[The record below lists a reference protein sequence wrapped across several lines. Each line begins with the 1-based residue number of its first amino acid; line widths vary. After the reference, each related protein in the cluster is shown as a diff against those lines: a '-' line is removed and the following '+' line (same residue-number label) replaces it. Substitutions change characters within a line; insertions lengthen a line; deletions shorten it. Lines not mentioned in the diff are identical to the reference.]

1 MIRRWNVLPL
11 MLLAVML
18 FVSACSGGGA
28 AQTGTEA
35 DGTTNSGNS
44 TEVAETE
51 KEGGAEEAVVNV
63 PDLGGRVIK
72 VAAWWDLKPA
82 GETASDKA
90 RLDKI
95 AEVEK
100 KYNVKLEFVNV
111 PFEEYMNKFTTSA
124 LAGEPFADIVQM
136 EYKSALPAILKGQLL
151 PISEFTTPEN
161 NINQEANLIT
171 KYPAIA
177 GNEYAFES
185 PTSIGL
191 GLHYNRDLFKKLSLP
206 DPQELY
212 NQGEWDWDKFMELAK
227 QATKDTNN
235 DGKIDVYGFSGW
247 ALDVVRHFTAA
258 NGGTIVD
265 DEHSKEGLSD
275 PKTIEAAEFV
285 KRLYNVEN
293 VVKVKTGDKTNWEE
307 SNTFKD
313 GDVALFT
320 AAEWQLGDLTFAV
333 GVVPIPNG
341 PQGSKEVTYAN
352 NAASAKFIPKGVED
366 PKIVYQIYEET
377 FDIPQIEEY
386 PGQDYLE
393 SRYTDEKDIAII
405 REHIAGTGRILLDD
419 AYTGYPFGDY
429 VNDIIKNNA
438 SVTATAEKYKAQAQA
453 AIDKLGKQ

>member
-1 MIRRWNVLPL
+1 MIRKRSFFPILLLVF
-11 MLLAVML
+11 MLL
-18 FVSACSGGGA
+18 VSACSGGGT
-28 AQTGTEA
+28 AQNATEQEGTA
-35 DGTTNSGNS
+35 NSGNTTETVEAS
-44 TEVAETE
+44 TE
-51 KEGGAEEAVVNV
+51 AEEPAADV
-63 PDLGGRVIK
+63 PNLNGRVIK
-72 VAAWWDLKPA
+72 IAAWWDLKPA

-100 KYNVKLEFVNV
+100 KYNVTIEFVNV
-111 PFEEYMNKFTTSA
+111 PFEEYMNKFTTTA

-136 EYKSALPAILKGQLL
+136 EYKSALPAVLKGQLL
-151 PISEFTTPEN
+151 PISEFTTSEN
-161 NINQEANLIT
+161 NINQEANLMT
-171 KYPAIA
+171 RFPSIA
-177 GNEYAFES
+177 GNDYAFDS

-212 NQGEWDWDKFMELAK
+212 NNGEWTWDKFMELAK
-227 QATKDTNN
+227 QATKDTDN
-235 DGKIDVYGFSGW
+235 DGKIDVYGYSGW
-247 ALDVVRHFTAA
+247 VIDALRHFTAA

-265 DEHSKEGLSD
+265 DGNSKEGLSD
-275 PKTIEAAEFV
+275 PKTIEAAEFI

-320 AAEWQLGDLTFAV
+320 AAEWQLGDLTFAA

-341 PQGSKEVTYAN
+341 PQGDKSVTYAN
-352 NAASAKFIPKGVED
+352 NAAAAKFIPKGVED

-393 SRYTDEKDIAII
+393 SLYSDEKDIAMI

-419 AYTGYPFGDY
+419 AYAGYPIGDY

-453 AIDKLGKQ
+453 AVDKLSKQ

>member
-1 MIRRWNVLPL
+1 MIRKRSFFPILLLVF
-11 MLLAVML
+11 MLL
-18 FVSACSGGGA
+18 VSACSGGGT
-28 AQTGTEA
+28 AQTASEQE
-35 DGTTNSGNS
+35 GTTNSGNTTETVEAS
-44 TEVAETE
+44 TE
-51 KEGGAEEAVVNV
+51 AEEPAADV
-63 PDLGGRVIK
+63 PNLNGRVIK

-100 KYNVKLEFVNV
+100 KYNVTIEFVNV
-111 PFEEYMNKFTTSA
+111 PFEEYMNKFTTTA

-136 EYKSALPAILKGQLL
+136 EYKSALPAVLKGQLL
-151 PISEFTTPEN
+151 PISEFTTSEN
-161 NINQEANLIT
+161 NINQEANLMT
-171 KYPAIA
+171 RFPSIA
-177 GNEYAFES
+177 GNDYAFDS

-212 NQGEWDWDKFMELAK
+212 NNGEWTWDKFMELAK
-227 QATKDTNN
+227 QATKDTDN
-235 DGKIDVYGFSGW
+235 DGKIDVYGYSGW
-247 ALDVVRHFTAA
+247 VIDALRHFTAA

-265 DEHSKEGLSD
+265 DGNSKEGLSD
-275 PKTIEAAEFV
+275 PKTIEAAEFI

-320 AAEWQLGDLTFAV
+320 AAEWQLGDLTFAA

-341 PQGSKEVTYAN
+341 PQGDKSVTYAN
-352 NAASAKFIPKGVED
+352 NAAAAKFIPKGVED

-393 SRYTDEKDIAII
+393 SLYSDEKDIAMI

-419 AYTGYPFGDY
+419 AYAGYPIGDY

-453 AIDKLGKQ
+453 AVDKLSKQ

>member
-1 MIRRWNVLPL
+1 MKRWNVLSL
-11 MLLAVML
+11 MLLAVLL
-18 FVSACSGGGA
+18 FVSACSGGA
-28 AQTGTEA
+28 AQTGVDSGEAVQSENNTEA
-35 DGTTNSGNS
+35 DKTVQ
-44 TEVAETE
+44 ED
-51 KEGGAEEAVVNV
+51 EAAKTAVDV

-72 VAAWWDLKPA
+72 IAAWWDLKPA

-100 KYNVKLEFVNV
+100 KYNVKIEFVNV
-111 PFEEYMNKFTTSA
+111 PFEEYMNKFTTSV

-151 PISEFTTPEN
+151 PLSDFTTAEN
-161 NINQEANLIT
+161 NINQEGNLIA

-177 GNEYAFES
+177 GNYYAFES

-212 NQGEWDWDKFMELAK
+212 EKGEWSWDKFMEVTK
-227 QATKDTNN
+227 QATKDTDN

-247 ALDVVRHFTAA
+247 AIDVIRHFTAA
-258 NGGTIVD
+258 NGGTIAD
-265 DEHSKEGLSD
+265 DENGKEGLSD

-313 GDVALFT
+313 GDVAMFT
-320 AAEWQLGDLTFAV
+320 AAEWQLGDLTFSV

-341 PQGSKEVTYAN
+341 PQGKKEVTYAN
-352 NAASAKFIPKGVED
+352 NTAAAKFIAKGVED

-393 SRYTDEKDIAII
+393 SLYTDEKDIQMI

-419 AYTGYPFGDY
+419 AYAGYPIGDY

-453 AIDKLGKQ
+453 AMDKLGSQ

>member
-1 MIRRWNVLPL
+1 MMRRWNVLPL

-18 FVSACSGGGA
+18 LVSACSGGGT

-35 DGTTNSGNS
+35 EGTTNSGNS

-161 NINQEANLIT
+161 NINQEANLIA
-171 KYPAIA
+171 KFPAIA

-212 NQGEWDWDKFMELAK
+212 NQGKWDWDKFMELAK

-235 DGKIDVYGFSGW
+235 DGKTDVYGFSGW
-247 ALDVVRHFTAA
+247 ALDVVRHFSAA

-265 DEHSKEGLSD
+265 DTNSKEGLSD

-352 NAASAKFIPKGVED
+352 NAASAKFIPKRCGR
-366 PKIVYQIYEET
+366 
-377 FDIPQIEEY
+377 
-386 PGQDYLE
+386 
-393 SRYTDEKDIAII
+393 SKD
-405 REHIAGTGRILLDD
+405 RLPNL
-419 AYTGYPFGDY
+419 
-429 VNDIIKNNA
+429 
-438 SVTATAEKYKAQAQA
+438 
-453 AIDKLGKQ
+453 

>member
-1 MIRRWNVLPL
+1 MRRKWNVLPL

-18 FVSACSGGGA
+18 FVSACSGGGTT
-28 AQTGTEA
+28 QTGTDA
-35 DGTTNSGNS
+35 GGATNSGNS
-44 TEVAETE
+44 TEVAETD
-51 KEGGAEEAVVNV
+51 KEGGAEEAAVTV
-63 PDLGGRVIK
+63 PDMGGRVIK

-100 KYNVKLEFVNV
+100 KYNVKIEFVNV
-111 PFEEYMNKFTTSA
+111 PFEEYMNKFTTTA

-151 PISEFTTPEN
+151 PISEFTTAEN

-177 GNEYAFES
+177 GDYYSFDN
-185 PTSIGL
+185 PISIGL
-191 GLHYNRDLFKKLSLP
+191 GLHYNRDLFKKMSLP

-212 NQGEWDWDKFMELAK
+212 NKGEWDWDKFMELAK
-227 QATKDTNN
+227 QATKDTDN

-247 ALDVVRHFTAA
+247 PIDVLRHFTAA

-265 DEHSKEGLSD
+265 DENAKEGLSD

-285 KRLYNVEN
+285 KRLFNVEN

-320 AAEWQLGDLTFAV
+320 AAEWQLGDITFAA

-341 PQGSKEVTYAN
+341 PQGSKDVTYAN

-366 PKIVYQIYEET
+366 PKMVYQIYEET

-393 SRYTDEKDIAII
+393 SRYTDEKDIAMI

-419 AYTGYPFGDY
+419 AYTGYPIGDY
-429 VNDIIKNNA
+429 VNDIIKDNA

>member
-1 MIRRWNVLPL
+1 MIKRWNVLSL
-11 MLLAVML
+11 MLLAVLL
-18 FVSACSGGGA
+18 FVSACSGGA
-28 AQTGTEA
+28 AQTGVDSGEAVQSENNTEA
-35 DGTTNSGNS
+35 DKTVQ
-44 TEVAETE
+44 ED
-51 KEGGAEEAVVNV
+51 EAAKTAVDV

-72 VAAWWDLKPA
+72 IAAWWDLKPA

-100 KYNVKLEFVNV
+100 KYNVKIEFVNV
-111 PFEEYMNKFTTSA
+111 PFEEYMNKFTTSV

-151 PISEFTTPEN
+151 PLSDFTTAEN
-161 NINQEANLIT
+161 NINQEGNLIA

-177 GNEYAFES
+177 GNYYAFES

-212 NQGEWDWDKFMELAK
+212 EKGEWSWDKFMEVTK
-227 QATKDTNN
+227 QATKDTDN

-247 ALDVVRHFTAA
+247 AIDVIRHFTAA
-258 NGGTIVD
+258 NGGTIAD
-265 DEHSKEGLSD
+265 DENGKEGLSD

-313 GDVALFT
+313 GDVAMFT
-320 AAEWQLGDLTFAV
+320 AAEWQLGDLTFSV

-341 PQGSKEVTYAN
+341 PQGKKEVTYAN
-352 NAASAKFIPKGVED
+352 NTAAAKFIAKGVED

-393 SRYTDEKDIAII
+393 SLYTDEKDIQMI

-419 AYTGYPFGDY
+419 AYAGYPIGDY

-453 AIDKLGKQ
+453 AMDKLGSQ

>member
-1 MIRRWNVLPL
+1 MIRKRSFFPI
-11 MLLAVML
+11 LLLVFML
-18 FVSACSGGGA
+18 FVSACSGGGT
-28 AQTGTEA
+28 AQTASEQE
-35 DGTTNSGNS
+35 GTTNSGNTTETVEAS
-44 TEVAETE
+44 TEV
-51 KEGGAEEAVVNV
+51 EEPAADV
-63 PDLGGRVIK
+63 PNLNGRVIK

-100 KYNVKLEFVNV
+100 KYNVTIEFVNV
-111 PFEEYMNKFTTSA
+111 PFEEYMNKFTTTA

-136 EYKSALPAILKGQLL
+136 EYKSALPAVLKGQLL
-151 PISEFTTPEN
+151 PISEFTTSEN
-161 NINQEANLIT
+161 NINQEANLMT
-171 KYPAIA
+171 RFPSIA
-177 GNEYAFES
+177 GNDYAFDS

-212 NQGEWDWDKFMELAK
+212 NNGEWTWDKFMELAK
-227 QATKDTNN
+227 QATKDTDN
-235 DGKIDVYGFSGW
+235 DGKIDVYGYSGW
-247 ALDVVRHFTAA
+247 VIDALRHFTAA

-265 DEHSKEGLSD
+265 DGNSKEGLSD
-275 PKTIEAAEFV
+275 PKTIEAAEFI

-320 AAEWQLGDLTFAV
+320 AAEWQLGDLTFAA

-341 PQGSKEVTYAN
+341 PQGDKSVTYAN
-352 NAASAKFIPKGVED
+352 NAAAAKFIPKGVED

-393 SRYTDEKDIAII
+393 SLYSDEKDIAMI

-419 AYTGYPFGDY
+419 AYAGYPIGDY

-453 AIDKLGKQ
+453 AVDKLSKQ

>member
-1 MIRRWNVLPL
+1 MIRKRSFFPILLLVF
-11 MLLAVML
+11 MLI
-18 FVSACSGGGA
+18 VSACSGGGT
-28 AQTGTEA
+28 AQNATEQEGTA
-35 DGTTNSGNS
+35 NSGNTTETVEVS
-44 TEVAETE
+44 TE
-51 KEGGAEEAVVNV
+51 AEEPAADV
-63 PDLGGRVIK
+63 PNLNGRVIK

-100 KYNVKLEFVNV
+100 KYNVTIEFVNV
-111 PFEEYMNKFTTSA
+111 PFEEYMNKFTTTA

-136 EYKSALPAILKGQLL
+136 EYKSALPAVLKGQLL
-151 PISEFTTPEN
+151 PVSEFTTSEN
-161 NINQEANLIT
+161 NINQEANLMT
-171 KYPAIA
+171 RFPSIA
-177 GNEYAFES
+177 GNDYAFDS

-212 NQGEWDWDKFMELAK
+212 NNGEWNWDKFMELAK
-227 QATKDTNN
+227 QATKDTDN
-235 DGKIDVYGFSGW
+235 DGKIDVYGYSGW
-247 ALDVVRHFTAA
+247 AIDALRHFTAA

-265 DEHSKEGLSD
+265 DGNSKEGLSD
-275 PKTIEAAEFV
+275 PKTIEAAEFI

-320 AAEWQLGDLTFAV
+320 AAEWQLGDLTFAA

-341 PQGSKEVTYAN
+341 PQGDKSVTYAN
-352 NAASAKFIPKGVED
+352 NAAAAKFIPKGVED

-393 SRYTDEKDIAII
+393 SLYSDEKDIAMI

-419 AYTGYPFGDY
+419 AYAGYPIGDY

-438 SVTATAEKYKAQAQA
+438 SVKATAEKYKAQAQA
-453 AIDKLGKQ
+453 AVDKLSKQ

>member
-1 MIRRWNVLPL
+1 MIKKWNVLSL
-11 MLLAVML
+11 MLLAVLL
-18 FVSACSGGGA
+18 FVSACSGGV
-28 AQTGTEA
+28 AQTGVDSGEAVQSENNTEA
-35 DGTTNSGNS
+35 DKNVQ
-44 TEVAETE
+44 ED
-51 KEGGAEEAVVNV
+51 EAAKTAVDV

-100 KYNVKLEFVNV
+100 KYNVKIEFVNV
-111 PFEEYMNKFTTSA
+111 PFEEYMNKFTTSV

-151 PISEFTTPEN
+151 PLSDFTTAEN
-161 NINQEANLIT
+161 NINQEGNLIA

-177 GNEYAFES
+177 GNYYAFES

-212 NQGEWDWDKFMELAK
+212 EKGEWSWDKFMEVTK
-227 QATKDTNN
+227 QATKDTDN

-247 ALDVVRHFTAA
+247 AIDVIRHFTAA
-258 NGGTIVD
+258 NGGTIAD
-265 DEHSKEGLSD
+265 DENGKEGLSD

-307 SNTFKD
+307 TNTFKD
-313 GDVALFT
+313 GDVAMFT
-320 AAEWQLGDLTFAV
+320 AAEWQLGDLTFSV

-341 PQGSKEVTYAN
+341 PQGKKEVTYAN
-352 NAASAKFIPKGVED
+352 NTAAAKFIAKGVKD

-393 SRYTDEKDIAII
+393 SLYTDEKDIQMI

-419 AYTGYPFGDY
+419 AYAGYPIGDY

-453 AIDKLGKQ
+453 AMDKLGSQ

>member
-1 MIRRWNVLPL
+1 MRKTWNFLSLLLLSMVL
-11 MLLAVML
+11 VI
-18 FVSACSGGGA
+18 SGCSGGGGTSPA
-28 AQTGTEA
+28 AENEQNAESGTDTGTAQNNTESNTEPPAA
-35 DGTTNSGNS
+35 D
-44 TEVAETE
+44 
-51 KEGGAEEAVVNV
+51 V
-63 PDLGGRVIK
+63 PDLNGRVIK

-100 KYNVKLEFVNV
+100 KYNVKIEFVNV
-111 PFEEYMNKFTTSA
+111 PFEEYMNKFTTTA

-151 PISEFTTPEN
+151 PLSEFTTDEN
-161 NINQEANLIT
+161 NINKEANLMT

-177 GNEYAFES
+177 GDYYAFDT

-191 GLHYNRDLFKKLSLP
+191 GMHYNRDLFKKLSLP

-212 NQGEWDWDKFMELAK
+212 NKGEWNWDKFLELAK
-227 QATKDTNN
+227 QATKDTDN
-235 DGKIDVYGFSGW
+235 DGKIDVYGYSGW
-247 ALDVVRHFTAA
+247 AIDALRHFTAA

-265 DEHSKEGLSD
+265 DENAKEGLSD

-320 AAEWQLGDLTFAV
+320 AAEWQLGDITFAA

-366 PKIVYQIYEET
+366 PQIVYQIWEET
-377 FDIPQIEEY
+377 FDISQIEEY

-393 SRYTDEKDIAII
+393 SRYTDERDIAMI

-419 AYTGYPFGDY
+419 AYAGYPIGDY

-453 AIDKLGKQ
+453 AVDKLGKP